1 MARTDGRAND
11 ELRPVRFETN
21 YTMHAPGSV
30 LVEFGRTRVLCTA
43 MVEPRVPNF
52 LMGSGKGW
60 LTAEYAMLPS
70 STNTRKKRENY
81 KNGPD
86 GRSVEIGRLIGRSLR
101 DAVDLSRFGER
112 QIIVDCDVIQADGGT
127 RTAAITGGYV
137 AVALALYTLNCADR
151 CLKPPVSAV
160 SCGVVGGVP
169 MLDLCYVEDS
179 SAEADVN
186 VVMSN
191 GGFIE
196 VQDTGEK
203 RPVGKEELLSLLEL
217 AEKGN
222 AALNKLQQ
230 KAIDDWMM
238 ARLKE
243 EMARK
248 K

>member
-1 MARTDGRAND
+1 MARADGRAND
-11 ELRPVRFETN
+11 QLRPIRFTTN
-21 YTMHAPGSV
+21 YTMHAQGSV
-30 LVEFGRTRVLCTA
+30 LAEFGNTRVLCTA

-52 LMGSGKGW
+52 MMGTGKGW
-60 LTAEYAMLPS
+60 LSAEYAMLPS

-101 DAVDLSRFGER
+101 DAVDLSKFGER
-112 QIIVDCDVIQADGGT
+112 MLMVDCDVLQADGGT
-127 RTAAITGGYV
+127 RTAAITGGYI
-137 AVALALYTLNCADR
+137 AVALALYKLNCADR

-160 SCGVVGGVP
+160 SCGVVDGVP

-179 SAEADVN
+179 TAEADVN
-186 VVMSN
+186 VVMSG

-196 VQDTGEK
+196 VQGTGEK
-203 RPVGKEELLSLLEL
+203 RPIAREELDTLLAL

-222 AALNKLQQ
+222 AELNRLQQ
-230 KAIDDWMM
+230 QTIDAWMM
-238 ARLKE
+238 DKLRE

-248 K
+248 

>member
-112 QIIVDCDVIQADGGT
+112 QIIVDG
-127 RTAAITGGYV
+127 
-137 AVALALYTLNCADR
+137 
-151 CLKPPVSAV
+151 CLIN
-160 SCGVVGGVP
+160 
-169 MLDLCYVEDS
+169 YYR
-179 SAEADVN
+179 N
-186 VVMSN
+186 H
-191 GGFIE
+191 
-196 VQDTGEK
+196 
-203 RPVGKEELLSLLEL
+203 
-217 AEKGN
+217 
-222 AALNKLQQ
+222 
-230 KAIDDWMM
+230 
-238 ARLKE
+238 
-243 EMARK
+243 
-248 K
+248 